1 MSMKKTLLLFILSL
15 ATMALSAQNRLVER
29 IYVTTDRSAYVVGD
43 MLWCSA
49 FCVDASGSEPALSHF
64 SGIAYLELVSAT
76 GSEMTMKIA
85 LNQGRGGGA
94 FRIPSSLPTGNYRLI
109 AYTAQNRNETGRSFL
124 EEGKIL
130 SIFNTLSTRRVKG
143 GVRVAEF
150 GEYVFRDPEK
160 QESGAVRALI
170 GRQARTST
178 SVPLILENAGSD
190 ATLSVS
196 VSLQDGIN
204 DPGNGTVADFL
215 SRLPAPG
222 SISLTEDVLP
232 EYEGEILRGTVEGPD
247 KDKVKYDQTQFAVI
261 STAGAASDTYVSAIR
276 DGEAVFFTNN
286 IYGDRE
292 LVCELLGIEEGKD
305 CFLLMES
312 PFLRPAS
319 ADLPPLVLSPDLRED
334 LLARQASMQMQR
346 TAALD
351 TLVDLLP
358 KRENLL
364 LKGTDAIVY
373 HLDDYT
379 RFPTVQEVVVEIV
392 PELRI
397 RKGKISKEKEIQ
409 MLYTDQTGSLTYYMG
424 DILVLLDGVVVSD
437 HARLLDYDA
446 LLFEDICI
454 YSAPYTLGAKF
465 YRGIVNFKTK
475 KNGSIA
481 LKFSDHTRVF
491 DFQGASLPIAYTG
504 RVLQEKDYRQT
515 IFWHPLI
522 EVGAGSERTLQIRT
536 PDLPGRFK
544 VVVEGLDR
552 EGRPIYAE
560 TFLDVH

>member
-1 MSMKKTLLLFILSL
+1 M
-15 ATMALSAQNRLVER
+15 
-29 IYVTTDRSAYVVGD
+29 
-43 MLWCSA
+43 
-49 FCVDASGSEPALSHF
+49 
-64 SGIAYLELVSAT
+64 
-76 GSEMTMKIA
+76 
-85 LNQGRGGGA
+85 
-94 FRIPSSLPTGNYRLI
+94 
-109 AYTAQNRNETGRSFL
+109 
-124 EEGKIL
+124 
-130 SIFNTLSTRRVKG
+130 
-143 GVRVAEF
+143 
-150 GEYVFRDPEK
+150 
-160 QESGAVRALI
+160 
-170 GRQARTST
+170 
-178 SVPLILENAGSD
+178 
-190 ATLSVS
+190 
-196 VSLQDGIN
+196 
-204 DPGNGTVADFL
+204 
-215 SRLPAPG
+215 
-222 SISLTEDVLP
+222 P

-286 IYGDRE
+286 LYGDRE